1 MDIGAMR
8 INGDRLRQDLL
19 ELGRFGEIAGK
30 GIGRTALSDADLAAR
45 HWFKERMREGGLKVH
60 EDAAANIIGRMD
72 PSSGPNGEP
81 CIATGSHIDTVAQGG
96 KFDGALGICAGLEA
110 LRAIRESGHS
120 LPCACELL
128 VFTDEE
134 GSHFAGTFGSRAM
147 FDQLQEGEME
157 KSRGSGMASLAQ
169 DLKRMGKDPQK
180 IAEARRSPS
189 DLRAF
194 LELHIE
200 QGPVLEEMG
209 IPIGIVDGIVHLG
222 RYLIRVEGKPGH
234 AGTTPMHLRDDA
246 LIKAAGIVTAVN
258 EVVRSAGSE
267 IVGTIGEFRVQPGA
281 INTIPGEV
289 EMALDLRSMKEEKLV
304 FMKKQIEKWVSSTDK
319 ASMET
324 ILTKGGVRMD
334 PEIMMAV
341 ELSCRERGIPFHR
354 MGSGAGHDAMTF
366 PLVNIPAGILFIPC
380 VGGRSHCPDED
391 IRFEDATLGAQVLAD
406 TMVRLAFGDDLHDHS
421 VRGG

>member
-1 MDIGAMR
+1 MDISAIR
-8 INGDRLRQDLL
+8 IQEDRLRQDLL
-19 ELGRFGEIAGK
+19 DLGRFGEFSGR
-30 GIGRTALSDADLAAR
+30 GIKRTALSDADLAAR
-45 HWFKERMREGGLKVH
+45 DWFKERMREAGLEVH

-72 PSSGPNGEP
+72 PAAGPKGEP
-81 CIATGSHIDTVAQGG
+81 CVATGSHIDTVAQGG

-110 LRAIRESGHS
+110 LRAIRESGLS
-120 LPCACELL
+120 LPCPCELL

-147 FDQLQEGEME
+147 FSHLQEGEME
-157 KSRGSGMASLAQ
+157 KSRGAGMASLAQ
-169 DLKRMGKDPQK
+169 DLRRMGKDPEK
-180 IAEARRSPS
+180 IAQAGRSPS
-189 DLRAF
+189 EFRAF

-222 RYLIRVEGKPGH
+222 RYLIRVEGKSGH

-246 LIKAAGIVTAVN
+246 LVKAAGIVTAVN
-258 EVVRSAGSE
+258 EAVRSAGSE
-267 IVGTIGEFRVQPGA
+267 IVGTIGEFRVQPGV
-281 INTIPGEV
+281 INIIPGEV
-289 EMALDLRSMKEEKLV
+289 EMALDLRSMKEAKLAFV
-304 FMKKQIEKWVSSTDK
+304 KKKIEKIVHSTNQ

-324 ILTKGGVRMD
+324 ILTKGGVKMD
-334 PEIMMAV
+334 PEIMMAI

-366 PLVNIPAGILFIPC
+366 PLVNIPTGIIFIPC
-380 VGGRSHCPDED
+380 VGGKSHCPDED

-406 TMVRLAFGDDLHDHS
+406 TMVRLAFRDYLHPLP
-421 VRGG
+421 

>member
-1 MDIGAMR
+1 MDTSSIR
-8 INGDRLRQDLL
+8 IKEDRLRQDLL
-19 ELGRFGEIAGK
+19 DLGRFGETASG

-45 HWFKERMREGGLKVH
+45 QWFKERMREGGLEVR

-72 PSSGPNGEP
+72 PPSGSNGAP
-81 CIATGSHIDTVAQGG
+81 CIATGSHIDAVAQGG
-96 KFDGALGICAGLEA
+96 RYDGALGICAGLEA
-110 LRAIRESGHS
+110 LRAIRESGVS
-120 LPCACELL
+120 LPCPCELL

-147 FDQLQEGEME
+147 FKLLQEGEME
-157 KSRGSGMASLAQ
+157 KSRGAGMASLAQ

-180 IAEARRSPS
+180 IAEATRSPS
-189 DLRAF
+189 EFRAF

-209 IPIGIVDGIVHLG
+209 VPIGIVDGIVHLG
-222 RYLIRVEGKPGH
+222 RYLIRVIGKSGH

-258 EVVRSAGSE
+258 EAVRCAGPE

-281 INTIPGEV
+281 INIIPGRV
-289 EMALDLRSMKEEKLV
+289 EMSLDLRSMKEEKLTSV
-304 FMKKQIEKWVSSTDK
+304 RRQIEKIVSSADK
-319 ASMET
+319 ARMDT

-334 PEIMMAV
+334 PDVMMTV
-341 ELSCRERGIPFHR
+341 ELSCRERGIAFRR

-366 PLVNIPAGILFIPC
+366 PMVNIPAGIIFIPC
-380 VGGRSHCPDED
+380 VGGKSHCPDEE
-391 IRFEDATLGAQVLAD
+391 IRFEDACLGAQVLAD
-406 TMVRLAFGDDLHDHS
+406 TMVRLAFRGPLHPLP
-421 VRGG
+421 